1 MTKATR
7 ESTHKPQTLSLL
19 SNLKQT
25 LAALQHRA
33 RLEERVAIAPS
44 RQMFLGEVWSRL
56 ATNVKIN
63 VGKFKWQYSE
73 HI

>member
-7 ESTHKPQTLSLL
+7 QSTHKPQTLSLL

-25 LAALQHRA
+25 LAALQRSTP
-33 RLEERVAIAPS
+33 LEETVVIVPS
-44 RQMFLGEVWSRL
+44 RQMCLGKIWSRL
-56 ATNVKIN
+56 ATNIKIN

-73 HI
+73 CI

>member
-7 ESTHKPQTLSLL
+7 RSTHKPQTLSLL

-25 LAALQHRA
+25 LAALQRSTA
-33 RLEERVAIAPS
+33 LEERVAIVPS
-44 RQMFLGEVWSRL
+44 RQMCLGKIRSWL
-56 ATNVKIN
+56 ATNTKLN

-73 HI
+73 RI